1 MSIFVEHIG
10 AKGFLSFGPEWPGL
24 DLRDLNILIGPNGS
38 GKSNL
43 IEAIALFKAL
53 PDNPEK
59 FLSRWGQRF
68 SDWVWKGAPARDEAR
83 LRLTVAMPEGGF
95 FTRFTGFPA
104 SVTHGFGLGKQSVA
118 PERLRL
124 FEELISIT
132 GADTPN
138 AKEILAATSLTP
150 PNDMSRSVLSR
161 PRGMH
166 IELLFSIADIYR
178 SIQIFRGPQ
187 TIGPES
193 IKQSRNSGPSDVLD
207 DDGTNLGMVLDRIS
221 GKAASRQGLLG
232 AIQEVNPSIVDIR
245 LRPAG
250 GSAQELFADEGLS
263 ELLPVSRMSEGTIR
277 WLCLLAILLNDQP
290 PPLICLEEPEI
301 GLHPDALIALA
312 RLLREASKRTQIIVT
327 THSPTLVDAF
337 TDTPECVVVCERTP
351 TGSSMRR
358 LEKDKLQHWLADF
371 NMGLG
376 YLWETGRLGGN
387 RW

>member
-10 AKGFLSFGPEWPGL
+10 AKGFLSFGPDWPGL
-24 DLRDLNILIGPNGS
+24 DLKDLNILIGPNAS

-53 PDNPEK
+53 PGNPEK
-59 FLSRWGQRF
+59 FLGRWGQRL
-68 SDWVWKGAPARDEAR
+68 SDWIWKGSSSGDDAQLEW
-83 LRLTVAMPEGGF
+83 TVAVPEGGF
-95 FTRFTGFPA
+95 LNRFSGSPA
-104 SVTHGFGLGKQSVA
+104 SVTHGFDLGTQSA
-118 PERLRL
+118 TPERLRL
-124 FEELISIT
+124 SEERIVMAA
-132 GADTPN
+132 GTPS
-138 AKEILAATSLTP
+138 AKELFAVTSLAEHT
-150 PNDMSRSVLSR
+150 DMSRSVLSR
-161 PRGMH
+161 PRGAN

-178 SIQIFRGPQ
+178 SIQVFRGPQ
-187 TIGPES
+187 MIGPDS
-193 IKQSRNSGPSDVLD
+193 IRQPRNSGPSDVLD
-207 DDGTNLGMVLDRIS
+207 ADGTNLGMVLDRIS
-221 GKAASRQGLLG
+221 AKTASREGLLS
-232 AIQEVNPSIVDIR
+232 AIQEVNPSVVDIR

-290 PPLICLEEPEI
+290 PPLICLEEPEV

-358 LEKDKLQHWLADF
+358 LDKDKLQHWLADF